1 MPEPGADDRPR
12 PSRWST
18 RDLLGPTIIFLGGFL
33 LAAALALPTLLVAQL
48 ELIPLSTDVT
58 TVATSIPTGDQGAV
72 QASSGSRSPTPTATI
87 LDRCSLNTRTAR
99 TLPATLVRQQRVV
112 AVRPADKRVITLQAG
127 TSVQGDR
134 IWLDGRIA
142 DADAARPGSGVPP
155 ASGESA
161 CTDPTLSA
169 FRDRVTL
176 SRRSATPALGTADL
190 GAESTGS
197 QGNSEIQYDS
207 TTVPVPAPDR
217 TGYTYVLPFG
227 VSVAEHTFFDPTTRR
242 SVALIPQ
249 GDAQVDGRSA
259 QRFVAEVPDTDLDTT
274 RSGVP
279 DGVPPT
285 RITRPASWFGVGGD
299 PARQLTAT
307 LHQRS
312 RWELSVDTS
321 TGTILDERVTI
332 DQAYRLPDPAFANY
346 RLTNLQATFAYD
358 DATRRRL
365 SDLAGSLSTPLV
377 IWGRVVP
384 IVAAA
389 LGVVAVVGGLV
400 LTVGSPRAGE

>member
-33 LAAALALPTLLVAQL
+33 LAAALALPTLLVGQL

-58 TVATSIPTGDQGAV
+58 TVATSVPTGDEGE
-72 QASSGSRSPTPTATI
+72 SGSPAPTATI
-87 LDRCSLNTRTAR
+87 LDRCSLNTPMAR

-142 DADAARPGSGVPP
+142 DADAGRPGSEVPP

-169 FRDRVTL
+169 FKDRVTL
-176 SRRSATPALGTADL
+176 SRRSATPDL
-190 GAESTGS
+190 GANSTGA

-207 TTVPVPAPDR
+207 NAVPVAAPDR

-242 SVALIPQ
+242 SVPLTPQ

-259 QRFVAEVPDTDLDTT
+259 QRFVAEVPDTDLDAT

-307 LHQRS
+307 LHQSS

-332 DQAYRLPDPAFANY
+332 DQAYRLPDPAFADF

-358 DATRRRL
+358 DATRNRL

-384 IVAAA
+384 IVAAV

-400 LTVGSPRAGE
+400 LTIGSRRAGE